1 MSTEEIES
9 VATPIEVPPTPV
21 VCSMHI
27 QVPDGTTAPDAKAVL
42 DALKRS
48 RAIPNDAVI
57 NVSVQVVVNS
67 TPQTASSV

>member
-1 MSTEEIES
+1 MGTEEIES
-9 VATPIEVPPTPV
+9 VAIPIEIPPTPT

-27 QVPDGTTAPDAKAVL
+27 QVPEGATAPDAKAVL

-57 NVSVQVVVNS
+57 NVSVQIVVNS